1 MEKTFLPRPKV
12 ANVPASVVQQT
23 ISDAIGGLFETET
36 VYCERH
42 LSENEA
48 VIVMMANGI
57 CATLH
62 VQEARNAVEK
72 GAAV

>member
-1 MEKTFLPRPKV
+1 MKTTLPRPKA
-12 ANVPASVVQQT
+12 ANVPVTKVQQT
-23 ISDAIGGLFETET
+23 ISDAIGGLFETGT

-62 VQEARNAVEK
+62 VQESASALQK

>member
-1 MEKTFLPRPKV
+1 MKTTLSRPKV
-12 ANVPASVVQQT
+12 ANVPVSVVQQT
-23 ISDAIGGLFETET
+23 VSAAIIGLFEQET

-42 LSENEA
+42 LSDNEA

-62 VQEARNAVEK
+62 VQESVSALQKGVAV
-72 GAAV
+72 